1 MRFLR
6 KGTSKTGY
14 ISLTSDGWTNY
25 ATEHFAAMTLHFI
38 DRAFTKVHSRCIAC
52 VHQRDEV
59 ISAEVLARAVDSKLT
74 EIGWPRE
81 KPLAAVNTDEGSNF
95 RAMVTRA
102 IPDQTS
108 RVIQDTK
115 VICCDHLMKTSF
127 EHALRR
133 CADVSAMFD
142 RCEKLSSICRR
153 TRAIK
158 MMLQDEQRDLHRQD
172 SSRPQRCTPI
182 LPVITRWGSHYDSMV
197 RLVALRDALNAVYGS
212 LARTH
217 GPNVLTVHGGK
228 YRPFVEALLQNEEWD
243 QIGHMVSLLA
253 PFRSII
259 TLAQGEYYCTL
270 APTWASLIAALDT
283 LEVSHDDAPY
293 MSDFKT
299 AYLQELQSRFTT
311 REVMPP
317 SVLLALSV
325 DPRFKCVDIF
335 HRYPD
340 LKRFQSECLLA
351 AVRSAMV
358 HEGNAG
364 EEPPAQAPPPA
375 HRLQQDIHDPPAQDF
390 DASRMTMTSLARAA
404 MQRTQALVGRMP
416 HLEMLRVPPS
426 AEGFIA
432 EYRSAEGVPLG
443 ATQSEVLQ
451 WFNQKHTTNQFKVM
465 LSIARCVCFIP
476 ASSAPSERVAS
487 TAGQVYNKRRLRLHE
502 PVAESIIV
510 MHESRRFCARRIV
523 ETSPLA
529 IQEIVRNNLQRAGAL
544 SDDGVDDASVSSE
557 SSQDAIESEGSFAS
571 SDNE

>member
-1 MRFLR
+1 MIQNQSIFNNYLEFF
-6 KGTSKTGY
+6 TA
-14 ISLTSDGWTNY
+14 ISVKS
-25 ATEHFAAMTLHFI
+25 
-38 DRAFTKVHSRCIAC
+38 
-52 VHQRDEV
+52 
-59 ISAEVLARAVDSKLT
+59 
-74 EIGWPRE
+74 
-81 KPLAAVNTDEGSNF
+81 
-95 RAMVTRA
+95 
-102 IPDQTS
+102 
-108 RVIQDTK
+108 
-115 VICCDHLMKTSF
+115 
-127 EHALRR
+127 
-133 CADVSAMFD
+133 
-142 RCEKLSSICRR
+142 
-153 TRAIK
+153 
-158 MMLQDEQRDLHRQD
+158 
-172 SSRPQRCTPI
+172 
-182 LPVITRWGSHYDSMV
+182 
-197 RLVALRDALNAVYGS
+197 
-212 LARTH
+212 
-217 GPNVLTVHGGK
+217 
-228 YRPFVEALLQNEEWD
+228 LLQNEEWD
-243 QIGHMVSLLA
+243 RIGQMVSLLA

-270 APTWASLIAALDT
+270 APTWASLIAALDA
-283 LEVSHDDAPY
+283 LEVSDADAPY
-293 MSDFKT
+293 ISEFKT

-358 HEGNAG
+358 HEGN
-364 EEPPAQAPPPA
+364 ERVEPPA
-375 HRLQQDIHDPPAQDF
+375 HRQQQDIPDPPLHGF
-390 DASRMTMTSLARAA
+390 DASRMTMTGLARAA

-416 HLEMLRVPPS
+416 HPEVLRVVPS
-426 AEGFIA
+426 ADSFIA
-432 EYRSAEGVPLG
+432 DYRSAEGVPLC

-451 WFNQKHTTNQFKVM
+451 WFNQKHTTNQFTVM

-476 ASSAPSERVAS
+476 AASAPSERVAS

-544 SDDGVDDASVSSE
+544 WDEDVDYASEISQE
-557 SSQDAIESEGSFAS
+557 SVGESEGSFAS

>member
-1 MRFLR
+1 
-6 KGTSKTGY
+6 
-14 ISLTSDGWTNY
+14 
-25 ATEHFAAMTLHFI
+25 
-38 DRAFTKVHSRCIAC
+38 
-52 VHQRDEV
+52 
-59 ISAEVLARAVDSKLT
+59 
-74 EIGWPRE
+74 
-81 KPLAAVNTDEGSNF
+81 
-95 RAMVTRA
+95 
-102 IPDQTS
+102 
-108 RVIQDTK
+108 
-115 VICCDHLMKTSF
+115 
-127 EHALRR
+127 
-133 CADVSAMFD
+133 
-142 RCEKLSSICRR
+142 
-153 TRAIK
+153 
-158 MMLQDEQRDLHRQD
+158 
-172 SSRPQRCTPI
+172 
-182 LPVITRWGSHYDSMV
+182 
-197 RLVALRDALNAVYGS
+197 
-212 LARTH
+212 
-217 GPNVLTVHGGK
+217 
-228 YRPFVEALLQNEEWD
+228 VEALLQNEEWD
-243 QIGHMVSLLA
+243 RIGHMVSLLA

-283 LEVSHDDAPY
+283 LEVSHADAPY

-325 DPRFKCVDIF
+325 DPRFKCLDIF

-358 HEGNAG
+358 HEGN
-364 EEPPAQAPPPA
+364 EEVQPPAQPPA
-375 HRLQQDIHDPPAQDF
+375 HRQQQDIPDPPLHDF
-390 DASRMTMTSLARAA
+390 DASRMTMTGLARAA

-416 HLEMLRVPPS
+416 HLEVLRVAPS
-426 AEGFIA
+426 AESFIA
-432 EYRSAEGVPLG
+432 DYRSAEGVPLC

-476 ASSAPSERVAS
+476 AASAPSERVAS

-529 IQEIVRNNLQRAGAL
+529 IQEIVRNNLHRAGAL
-544 SDDGVDDASVSSE
+544 SDEDVDYASE
-557 SSQDAIESEGSFAS
+557 SSQESGGASEGSYAS